1 MAVKNLHNVKTDA
14 LFDAVLMLQSRE
26 ECYEFFEDLCTVKE
40 LNAMVQRYEVAGL
53 LDQGKTFYAI
63 SEETGA
69 STATIARVNKCLQ
82 YGEGYAKALQKVKD
96 ANNST
101 NDKEDRY

>member
-1 MAVKNLHNVKTDA
+1 MAAKSLHNEKTDA
-14 LFDAVLMLQSRE
+14 LFDVILSLENRE

-40 LNAMVQRYEVAGL
+40 LSAMVQRYEVAGL
-53 LDQGKTFYAI
+53 LDQGKTFAVI

-82 YGEGYAKALQKVKD
+82 YGEGYSKALEREKGIVV
-96 ANNST
+96 SH
-101 NDKEDRY
+101 

>member
-1 MAVKNLHNVKTDA
+1 MAAKSLRNEKTDI
-14 LFDAVLMLQSRE
+14 LFDVILSLETRE

-40 LNAMVQRYEVAGL
+40 LSAMVQRYEVAGL
-53 LDQGKTFYAI
+53 LDQGKTFSAI

-82 YGEGYAKALQKVKD
+82 YGEGYSKALERNKNK
-96 ANNST
+96 
-101 NDKEDRY
+101 K

>member
-1 MAVKNLHNVKTDA
+1 MAAKSLRNEKTDI
-14 LFDAVLMLQSRE
+14 LFDVILSLQTRE

-40 LNAMVQRYEVAGL
+40 LSAMVQRYEVAGL
-53 LDQGKTFYAI
+53 LDQGKTFSAI

-82 YGEGYAKALQKVKD
+82 YGEGYSKALERNKNK
-96 ANNST
+96 
-101 NDKEDRY
+101 K

>member
-1 MAVKNLHNVKTDA
+1 MAAKSLRNEKTDA
-14 LFDAVLMLQSRE
+14 LFDVILSLETRE

-40 LNAMVQRYEVAGL
+40 LSAMVQRYEVACH
-53 LDQGKTFYAI
+53 LDQGKTFSVI

-82 YGEGYAKALQKVKD
+82 YGDGYAMAIQRNK
-96 ANNST
+96 N
-101 NDKEDRY
+101 

>member
-1 MAVKNLHNVKTDA
+1 MAAKSLRNEKTDI
-14 LFDAVLMLQSRE
+14 LFDVILSLEKRE

-40 LNAMVQRYEVAGL
+40 LSAMVQRYEVAGL
-53 LDQGKTFYAI
+53 LDQGKTFSAI

-82 YGEGYAKALQKVKD
+82 YGEGYSKALERNKNK
-96 ANNST
+96 
-101 NDKEDRY
+101 K

>member
-1 MAVKNLHNVKTDA
+1 MAAKSLRNEKTDA
-14 LFDAVLMLQSRE
+14 LFDVILSLGTRE

-40 LNAMVQRYEVAGL
+40 LTAMVQRFEVAEL
-53 LDQGKTFYAI
+53 LDQGKTFSVI

-82 YGEGYAKALQKVKD
+82 YGDGYAKAIERKK
-96 ANNST
+96 AG
-101 NDKEDRY
+101 R

>member
-1 MAVKNLHNVKTDA
+1 MAAKSLHNEKTDI
-14 LFDAVLMLQSRE
+14 LFDVILSLKTRE

-40 LNAMVQRYEVAGL
+40 LCSMVQRYDVARM
-53 LDQGKTFYAI
+53 LDQGKTFSLI

-82 YGEGYAKALQKVKD
+82 YGEGYSKALMRE
-96 ANNST
+96 
-101 NDKEDRY
+101 KEQGSN

>member
-1 MAVKNLHNVKTDA
+1 MAAKSLRNEKTDI
-14 LFDAVLMLQSRE
+14 LFDVILSLETRE

-40 LNAMVQRYEVAGL
+40 LSAMVQRYEVAGL
-53 LDQGKTFYAI
+53 LDQGKTFSAI

-82 YGEGYAKALQKVKD
+82 YGEGYSKALERNKKQ
-96 ANNST
+96 
-101 NDKEDRY
+101 